1 MIRQSI
7 KLRRMKKMAR
17 QYITSDRIKENE
29 KVEKN
34 N

>member
-1 MIRQSI
+1 MIRQNI
-7 KLRRMKKMAR
+7 ELRRMKKIAR
-17 QYITSDRIKENE
+17 QYIASDRIKENE